1 MNMSPKNFPA
11 VLPSA
16 KLVALGPG
24 EARSRSI
31 APRRRSTQRASNWRR
46 RQTTPSRS

>member
-1 MNMSPKNFPA
+1 MNMSPKNFPV

-31 APRRRSTQRASNWRR
+31 AARRRSIQRASKSWR

>member
-11 VLPSA
+11 LLPSA
-16 KLVALGPG
+16 KLVAFGPG

-31 APRRRSTQRASNWRR
+31 AARRRAIHASSNDAR